1 MDANNDKENESLIII
16 RKNMSARVF
25 YPPFDNKYDA
35 IKKINRQ
42 IKDFIKVYGC
52 NCSDLGYNIVI
63 DLYIFPTYIKVLI
76 DLYNNNVKTAVYAEI
91 SIESNY
97 KLLLEILKHLTD
109 ENYYKS
115 IVKKL
120 NRLVFTYKD
129 ECSYKYKEYIV
140 KIIENT
146 AINNHEISFGENKYH
161 KYSITLVE
169 ADSE

>member
-1 MDANNDKENESLIII
+1 MDANNDKKNGSLITI

-52 NCSDLGYNIVI
+52 NCPDLGYNIVI
-63 DLYIFPTYIKVLI
+63 DLYIFPTYIQVFI
-76 DLYNNNVKTAVYAEI
+76 DLYNNNVKTTVYAKI

-97 KLLLEILKHLTD
+97 KLLLEILEDLTD
-109 ENYYKS
+109 EKNDKS
-115 IVKKL
+115 IVQKL

-146 AINNHEISFGENKYH
+146 AINNHEISPGKYEYH

-169 ADSE
+169 ADS